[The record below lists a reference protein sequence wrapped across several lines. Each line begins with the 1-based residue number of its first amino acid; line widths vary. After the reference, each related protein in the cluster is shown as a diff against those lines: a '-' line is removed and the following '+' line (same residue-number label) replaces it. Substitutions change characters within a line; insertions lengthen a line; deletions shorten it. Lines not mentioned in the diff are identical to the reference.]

1 VTLLT
6 LLNRDGALGC
16 LELYKHILLLTD
28 TPVMMPMFHQLLI
41 GEGRRQVKVVEL
53 GSGCGVAGI
62 ALAQIV
68 PDSSVLLTDL
78 EAAQEIITK
87 NINHALLPEGSS
99 LHQEILDWE
108 QPLSS
113 SKFHKDVDLLIVCE
127 CIYNADSCP
136 TLISTLKQF
145 VSFSP
150 DIRIL
155 VVTKR
160 RHDSETVFFDLM
172 GEAGIQML
180 EQCSV
185 PLPHH
190 ISDADPE
197 TPQAEIYL
205 YGAVQGAVNEKE
217 SLRAVKKPP
226 ATTEDCLTRPK
237 KQARIA
243 KA

>member
-1 VTLLT
+1 MTLLT

-16 LELYKHILLLTD
+16 LELYRHTLLLKD
-28 TPVMMPMFHQLLI
+28 TVTMMPVFRQLLL
-41 GEGRRQVKVVEL
+41 GKVRREIKVVEL

-62 ALAQIV
+62 GLAQIV
-68 PDSSVLLTDL
+68 PGSSVLLTDL

-99 LHQEILDWE
+99 LSQEILDWE

-145 VSFSP
+145 VAFSP
-150 DIRIL
+150 DIKIL

-172 GEAGIQML
+172 HEARIRMQ
-180 EQCSV
+180 EQCFV

-190 ISDADPE
+190 ISDAE
-197 TPQAEIYL
+197 AEAPQAEIYL
-205 YGAVQGAVNEKE
+205 YGAVQGVEREKE
-217 SLRAVKKPP
+217 PLRGVKKPAP
-226 ATTEDCLTRPK
+226 TSEDCLAPPK
-237 KQARIA
+237 KQARIG